1 MSPAQN
7 ESQLERAHHVL
18 NAAFELKAQ
27 EPTALDVRALTSY
40 ADTLILVTGR
50 SDRHVRS
57 IADAVMS
64 ALSQRGERPLGVEG
78 YDEGSWI
85 LVDLGDLILHVF
97 QQSVREHY
105 DLERLWSDA
114 PRLEVELDQESALP

>member
-7 ESQLERAHHVL
+7 ESQLERAHRVL
-18 NAAFELKAQ
+18 NAALELKA
-27 EPTALDVRALTSY
+27 EEATALDVRALTSY

-50 SDRHVRS
+50 SERHVRS
-57 IADAVMS
+57 IADAVLS
-64 ALSQRGERPLGVEG
+64 ALSKQGERPLGVEG
-78 YDEGSWI
+78 HDEGSWI

-97 QQSVREHY
+97 QKAVREHY

-114 PRLEVELDQESALP
+114 PRLDVEIDQESALP